1 MISNS
6 QQIINSASIL
16 KSIGHPIR
24 IQIIILLGQYT
35 EMTVTQL
42 SEKLNVEQ
50 PVMSLHLGVL
60 RKKNIIH
67 SIKKGKKSIYSIN
80 DVSVK
85 QIVNMMYNTRL

>member
-1 MISNS
+1 MTSNS
-6 QQIINSASIL
+6 QHIINSASIL

-35 EMTVTQL
+35 KMTVTQL
-42 SEKLNVEQ
+42 SEKLDIEQ

-60 RKKNIIH
+60 RKKNIIQ
-67 SIKKGKKSIYSIN
+67 SIKEGKQSIYSIN

-85 QIVNMMYNTRL
+85 QVVNMIYNTRL